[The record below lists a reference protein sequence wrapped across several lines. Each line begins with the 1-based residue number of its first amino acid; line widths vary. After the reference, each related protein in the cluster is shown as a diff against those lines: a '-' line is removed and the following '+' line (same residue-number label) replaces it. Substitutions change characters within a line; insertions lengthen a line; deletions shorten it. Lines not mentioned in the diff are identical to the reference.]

1 MARGKTPAP
10 DNAGVKASRSQPDGS
25 SQLSPCQCSTGV
37 APSGASSDF
46 RPASVNVNGAQ
57 PISLTGPGATR
68 APSAAAII
76 CAPRQIPSIGLSAS
90 RRRSIA
96 ATSPAMNG

>member
-1 MARGKTPAP
+1 M
-10 DNAGVKASRSQPDGS
+10 KACTGQACVDASLVQPVGN

-37 APSGASSDF
+37 APSDANGDF
-46 RPASVNVNGAQ
+46 SPSAVSCSGAQ

-76 CAPRQIPSIGLSAS
+76 CAPRQMPSVGLPADN
-90 RRRSIA
+90 RAAIA
-96 ATSPAMNG
+96 VISSAMNG